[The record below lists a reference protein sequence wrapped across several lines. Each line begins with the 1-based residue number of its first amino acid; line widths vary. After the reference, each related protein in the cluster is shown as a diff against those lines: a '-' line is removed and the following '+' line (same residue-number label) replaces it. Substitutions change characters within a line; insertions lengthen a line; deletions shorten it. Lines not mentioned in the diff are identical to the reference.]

1 MKKFDINYL
10 NRVDC
15 AHAAMLDYIDGWMPL
30 DANIEFPYTQEN
42 LSERSIYIKLAY
54 IKDRLIP
61 IFEGAPPGL
70 GLGMGYDIVGCF
82 DADWMPEEHIEW
94 FETGAF
100 YTVETP
106 DTAVPYK
113 LVMYS
118 REETAGWFCLCLELF
133 FICVPELT
141 ERLKTLQSRFYDV
154 DLVKANLMKKLRGEL
169 PWDSGPCGEYSQEDL
184 KIWNTVDQRLLDTIG
199 SFYQLEK

>member
-1 MKKFDINYL
+1 MMTFAIKKLRESDG
-10 NRVDC
+10 
-15 AHAAMLDYIDGWMPL
+15 AHTAMLEYIDMWFPISAEV
-30 DANIEFPYTQEN
+30 DTYFTRANVSLTP
-42 LSERSIYIKLAY
+42 IK
-54 IKDRLIP
+54 KRLIP
-61 IFEGAPPGL
+61 IFEGKPPGL
-70 GLGMGYDIVGCF
+70 GLDMGYDIVGFF
-82 DADWMPEEHIEW
+82 DKDWMPEEHIEW

-100 YTVETP
+100 YAVETP
-106 DTAVPYK
+106 ETMTPYK

-184 KIWNTVDQRLLDTIG
+184 KIWNTVDQHLLETID